1 MPKQMKTWKP
11 ITPPPDIRDEPYPDV
26 SSEELCEKEGG
37 RWTSVDN
44 AKGRTVAVPLEADA
58 REFCQGPLAYERAQT
73 LQREQSRQTSLFVY
87 AIGGGLAVALSL
99 LVIQLKPVA
108 PGLMLGG
115 IASFFIA
122 GVHVWTLNPGIG
134 RLVTIVIIF
143 LVLVGIGIYT
153 LREHE

>member
-1 MPKQMKTWKP
+1 MYPRQNSVTLQVAAGCP
-11 ITPPPDIRDEPYPDV
+11 QLTIRG
-26 SSEELCEKEGG
+26 ELHPAPL
-37 RWTSVDN
+37 D
-44 AKGRTVAVPLEADA
+44 APLEEST
-58 REFCQGPLAYERAQT
+58 REFCQGPLAHERAQT
-73 LQREQSRQTSLFVY
+73 LQSEESRQTSLFVY

-153 LREHE
+153 LRDHE